1 MSTFKYNYYYE
12 KCLTVKVY
20 REESDLGEMKEIFF
34 FNILTT
40 RQWFKWSVLLL
51 TTVIVITVATMATSN
66 KTILSVRDHCVTS

>member
-20 REESDLGEMKEIFF
+20 MEESDLGEMKEIFF

-40 RQWFKWSVLLL
+40 RQWFRMVSSLIDNCNRHHSGHNGDVK
-51 TTVIVITVATMATSN
+51 
-66 KTILSVRDHCVTS
+66 